1 LVSLEL
7 LGFLKHEISII
18 SGISYKGCYNHTLS
32 SLCYHNHDLAKL
44 TLAYFG
50 LSPFLAWTWLFRA

>member
-18 SGISYKGCYNHTLS
+18 SGISYKGCYTAAGVTRVES
-32 SLCYHNHDLAKL
+32 RVIVCVVRVDPVSLMPLL
-44 TLAYFG
+44 
-50 LSPFLAWTWLFRA
+50 

>member
-18 SGISYKGCYNHTLS
+18 SGISYKGCYKDGVLS
-32 SLCYHNHDLAKL
+32 A
-44 TLAYFG
+44 A
-50 LSPFLAWTWLFRA
+50 